1 MRKFIDLLAILG
13 ITVLKVFMEQP
24 SSLSRNIGI
33 TGLVATGISS
43 MIGASIYIVPFMQQ
57 KNVAGIGPFILPAFL
72 AAAVP
77 ALFTAI
83 CYAILSSAMPRAGGS
98 YVYASRS
105 LHPYWG
111 FVASFSQWF
120 GLSIVIG
127 VVSYMV
133 LPFFRDV
140 CITLDWK
147 TMAQFFDQPNTRLFL
162 SLGLLWT
169 FILINIFGIQTYQ
182 FTIIGLVLITFLLAS
197 IVIIAGFIYTETD
210 FIQSV
215 FQKDGIHIQREAG
228 SFHWQQFLSA
238 AAVLFASFIGFDS
251 IAQAGGEAK
260 NPSKSLPRAILITI
274 VTVTLFYLLF
284 TYAVYRIVP
293 WNFVRDLANS
303 KDISATTLLNYVL
316 PPFWSVLIMLG
327 ASIALLK
334 DLPSMVLSVSRL
346 CFAWSKDQ
354 LFPDWL
360 TNVHPKYKTPYWAI
374 LFSGMVSS
382 LGILG
387 CHFAS
392 DIFLGIDI
400 MVMSMLINFILICL
414 SVLLIQ
420 HYNPALAKQ
429 IAVIKEPLL
438 QKCIAI
444 LGIISLGFLL
454 LIHIQNDLATEQ
466 KAWYFH
472 ATYVC
477 ALVMLFASL
486 IFYWYWHQLKKTG
499 LTNGNYFKEL
509 PAE

>member
-1 MRKFIDLLAILG
+1 
-13 ITVLKVFMEQP
+13 MEQKE
-24 SSLSRNIGI
+24 SLSRNISTI
-33 TGLVATGISS
+33 GLVATGISS
-43 MIGASIYIVPFMQQ
+43 MIGASIYIVPFMLQ
-57 KNVAGIGPFILPAFL
+57 KNVPGIGPYILPAFL

-77 ALFTAI
+77 ALFAAI

-105 LHPYWG
+105 IHPYWG

-140 CITLDWK
+140 CVTLQWSNL
-147 TMAQFFDQPNTRLFL
+147 AYFFDQPNTRLFL
-162 SLGLLWT
+162 SLGLLWS
-169 FILINIFGIQTYQ
+169 FILINIFGVQTYQ
-182 FTIIGLVLITFLLAS
+182 FTIIGLVIITFLLAS
-197 IVIIAGFIYTETD
+197 IVILAGFIYTETD

-215 FQKDGIHIQREAG
+215 FQKDGIQIHRDLGVFQ
-228 SFHWQQFLSA
+228 WQQFAWASA
-238 AAVLFASFIGFDS
+238 ILFASFIGFDS

-260 NPSKSLPRAILITI
+260 NPSKSLPKAILITI

-293 WNFVRDLANS
+293 WNFVRDLAIS

-354 LFPDWL
+354 LFPIWL
-360 TNVHPKYKTPYWAI
+360 TNIHPKYKTPHWAI
-374 LFSGMVSS
+374 LFSGLVSS

-400 MVMSMLINFILICL
+400 MVMSMLFNFILICL
-414 SVLLIQ
+414 SVLLIHQ
-420 HYNPALAKQ
+420 YNPLLAKQ
-429 IAVIKEPLL
+429 IAVIKNATL
-438 QKCIAI
+438 QKAIAV
-444 LGIISLGFLL
+444 LGIGSLGFLL
-454 LIHIQNDLATEQ
+454 LIHIQNDLATTQ
-466 KAWYFH
+466 KSWYFH
-472 ATYVC
+472 ASYVC
-477 ALVMLFASL
+477 ALVMFVASI
-486 IFYWYWHQLKKTG
+486 IFFVYWQKLKKTG
-499 LTNGNYFKEL
+499 ITKTQYFKEL
-509 PAE
+509 PSE

>member
-1 MRKFIDLLAILG
+1 MSKFIHLLAILSNLA
-13 ITVLKVFMEQP
+13 LKYMKQ
-24 SSLSRNIGI
+24 SSTLARTISI

-43 MIGASIYIVPFMQQ
+43 MIGASIYIVPFMLQ
-57 KNVAGIGPFILPAFL
+57 KNVPGIGPYILPAFL

-77 ALFTAI
+77 ALFAAI

-105 LHPYWG
+105 IQPYWG

-140 CITLDWK
+140 CVTLQWTDL
-147 TMAQFFDQPNTRLFL
+147 ALFFEQPNTRLFL
-162 SLGLLWT
+162 SLGLLWS
-169 FILINIFGIQTYQ
+169 FILINIFGVQTYQ
-182 FTIIGLVLITFLLAS
+182 FTIIGLVIITFLLAS
-197 IVIIAGFIYTETD
+197 IVIFAGFIYTETE
-210 FIQSV
+210 FIDAV
-215 FQKDGIHIQREAG
+215 YQKDGIQIQREIG
-228 SFHWQQFLSA
+228 NFNWQQFSWASA
-238 AAVLFASFIGFDS
+238 ILFASFIGFDA

-260 NPSKSLPRAILITI
+260 NPSKSLPKAILITI
-274 VTVTLFYLLF
+274 ISVTLFYLLF
-284 TYAVYRIVP
+284 TFSIYKIVP
-293 WNFVRDLANS
+293 WNFVRDLAII

-354 LFPDWL
+354 LFPIWL
-360 TNVHPKYKTPYWAI
+360 TNIHPKYKTPYWAI
-374 LFSGMVSS
+374 LFSGAVSS

-414 SVLLIQ
+414 SVLLIAR
-420 HYNPALAKQ
+420 YNPVLAKQ
-429 IAVIKEPLL
+429 IAVIKNPAI
-438 QKCIAI
+438 QKAIA
-444 LGIISLGFLL
+444 LFGIFSLGSLL
-454 LIHIQNDLATEQ
+454 LIHVQNDLATPQ
-466 KAWYFH
+466 KYWYFH
-472 ATYVC
+472 ASYIC
-477 ALVMLFASL
+477 ALVMLLASM
-486 IFYWYWHQLKKTG
+486 IFLLYWQRLKKTG
-499 LTNGNYFKEL
+499 HISSQYFKEL
-509 PAE
+509 PSE